1 MPIGRVALHPRSAR
15 ITKGS
20 PMSLPI
26 PAGTYGI
33 DTMHSQLGFGV
44 THLNI
49 SIVRGTFD
57 SYDGSL
63 TVGDSLA
70 DTSLSIEADMTS
82 VASGHPGRDQ
92 TIQNPD
98 FFDSENH
105 PKMTFASTAITENG
119 DGYTLTGDL
128 TIKGVTQSVDL
139 AVTYNGSN
147 VFPLDGSTHYGFSA
161 TGQISRSAFGV
172 SYGVPM
178 VTDEVDLN
186 LEAQFIQPAS

>member
-1 MPIGRVALHPRSAR
+1 
-15 ITKGS
+15 
-20 PMSLPI
+20 MSLPI
-26 PAGTYGI
+26 PAGTYAI
-33 DTMHSQLGFGV
+33 DAMHSQLGFAV

-57 SYDGSL
+57 SYGGSL
-63 TVGDSLA
+63 TVGESLA

-82 VASGHPGRDQ
+82 VASGHPGRDE

-98 FFDSENH
+98 FFDSANH
-105 PKMTFASTAITENG
+105 PKMTFASTSISENG
-119 DGYTLTGDL
+119 DRYTLTGDL

-139 AVTYNGSN
+139 DVTYNGSN
-147 VFPLDGSTHYGFSA
+147 VFPLDGSTRYGFSA

-186 LEAQFIQPAS
+186 LDVDLGGLARVSDSRLA